1 MISKKKIENFE
12 RKINYKFKNT
22 SILSQSLT
30 HPSSSKDIKNS
41 KKSFNQFE
49 RLEFLGDRVLG
60 LTIASLLFN
69 KFKKLDEGDL
79 SKKYSYLVQKNF
91 LHKISL
97 ELSIENILIYNF
109 KKNNKKMLISIM
121 SDTVESLI
129 GAIFIDGGYRS
140 SYNFIKK
147 YWLPYLDIE
156 TSKILDAKT
165 TLQELSQHR
174 FKKLPEY
181 KLIKKEGPPHSPVF
195 TVSLKVLDLNKI
207 NANGSSIREA
217 ERKAAEIALKTI
229 NEKKTNKD

>member
-1 MISKKKIENFE
+1 
-12 RKINYKFKNT
+12 
-22 SILSQSLT
+22 
-30 HPSSSKDIKNS
+30 
-41 KKSFNQFE
+41 
-49 RLEFLGDRVLG
+49 
-60 LTIASLLFN
+60 
-69 KFKKLDEGDL
+69 
-79 SKKYSYLVQKNF
+79 
-91 LHKISL
+91 
-97 ELSIENILIYNF
+97 
-109 KKNNKKMLISIM
+109 MLISIM